1 MIDELVVIPQ
11 EKSPLSD
18 LHKISAFSKEWRA
31 NLKVLR
37 GKAFANLEREVRAT
51 ERNSQDTGSYKLE
64 KDFTD
69 K

>member
-11 EKSPLSD
+11 EKSSLSD
-18 LHKISAFSKEWRA
+18 
-31 NLKVLR
+31 LKVLR
-37 GKAFANLEREVRAT
+37 GKAFAN
-51 ERNSQDTGSYKLE
+51 KLE

>member
-18 LHKISAFSKEWRA
+18 
-31 NLKVLR
+31 LKVLR

-51 ERNSQDTGSYKLE
+51 ERNSQDTGSYKLK